1 MKFLSAVLLL
11 LSFSTAAT
19 AQSQMDEQIALVRQ
33 SAHTDRKVMIMANVH
48 FTADESDK
56 FWAAW
61 EGYRADM
68 ADNGDRR
75 LSLIK
80 DFAGHYENMDDMK
93 ARELLTDS
101 FSVKMQGI
109 AIMQSFAKKIA
120 TFMPAKKVMRII
132 QIENKINAAIDMQLA
147 SEIPLAK

>member
-1 MKFLSAVLLL
+1 MKFLSAILLL

-48 FTADESDK
+48 FTADESDQ

-61 EGYRADM
+61 ETYRGEM
-68 ADNGDRR
+68 AGNGDRM
-75 LSLIK
+75 LALIK
-80 DFAGHYENMDDMK
+80 DFAAHYENMDDMK

-101 FSVKMQGI
+101 FSVKMQDI
-109 AIMQSFAKKIA
+109 AIKQGFAKTISA
-120 TFMPAKKVMRII
+120 FMPAKKVMRII
-132 QIENKINAAIDMQLA
+132 QIENKVDAAIDMQLA